1 MAKAA
6 VYTRTGDKGTT
17 GLYTGQRV
25 PKQSL
30 RVEAYGTVDEI
41 TSALGMARANVKRED
56 VKETIF
62 NIQKLLMSVMADIAS
77 LNLPEPY
84 IKEDHVKL
92 FEATIDKFDAMLQP
106 LGHFII
112 PGDTVGAAAL
122 DMARTTT
129 RRAERCLLRLA
140 ETEEVN
146 PQVLICL
153 NRLSDLCFI
162 LARVETEVEQETE
175 KKSIRKKITDTL
187 FFLQQSSYN

>member
-1 MAKAA
+1 MKAA

-17 GLYTGQRV
+17 GLYTGERV

-41 TSALGMARANVKRED
+41 TSALGLARAHVQRDD
-56 VKETIF
+56 VKETIYQV
-62 NIQKLLMSVMADIAS
+62 QKLLMSVMADVAS
-77 LNLPEPY
+77 LNLPESY
-84 IKEDHVKL
+84 IKEEHVKL
-92 FEATIDKFDAMLQP
+92 FEETIDKYDAMLQP
-106 LGHFII
+106 LAHFLI

-122 DMARTTT
+122 DIARTTT

-140 ETEEVN
+140 ETEPVN

-162 LARVETEVEQETE
+162 LARVETEVA
-175 KKSIRKKITDTL
+175 
-187 FFLQQSSYN
+187 

>member
-1 MAKAA
+1 MKKAA

-17 GLYTGQRV
+17 GLYTGERV

-30 RVEAYGTVDEI
+30 RVEAYGTVEI
-41 TSALGMARANVKRED
+41 TSALGLARAQATRED

-62 NIQKLLMSVMADIAS
+62 NVQKLLMSVMADIAS

-92 FEATIDKFDAMLQP
+92 FESTIDKFDALLAP

-112 PGDTVGAAAL
+112 PGDTVAAAAL
-122 DMARTTT
+122 DIARTTT

-146 PQVLICL
+146 PNVLICL

-162 LARVETEVEQETE
+162 LARVETEV
-175 KKSIRKKITDTL
+175 K
-187 FFLQQSSYN
+187 

>member
-1 MAKAA
+1 MKKAA

-17 GLYTGQRV
+17 GLYTGERV

-30 RVEAYGTVDEI
+30 R
-41 TSALGMARANVKRED
+41 ED
-56 VKETIF
+56 VRETIF
-62 NIQKLLMSVMADIAS
+62 NVQKLLMSVMADIAS

-84 IKEDHVKL
+84 IKEEHVKL
-92 FEATIDKFDAMLQP
+92 FEDTIDKFDSLLQP

-122 DMARTTT
+122 DIARTTT

-140 ETEEVN
+140 ENEPVN
-146 PQVLICL
+146 PNVLVCL

-162 LARVETEVEQETE
+162 LARVECEV
-175 KKSIRKKITDTL
+175 K
-187 FFLQQSSYN
+187 

>member
-1 MAKAA
+1 MKKAA
-6 VYTRTGDKGTT
+6 VYTRTGDKCTT
-17 GLYTGQRV
+17 GLYTGERV

-41 TSALGMARANVKRED
+41 SSALGLARTAVKRED
-56 VKETIF
+56 VRETILEV
-62 NIQKLLMSVMADIAS
+62 QKLLMSLMADVAS

-92 FEATIDKFDAMLQP
+92 FESTIDKYDAMLQP
-106 LGHFII
+106 LAHFII
-112 PGDTVGAAAL
+112 PGGSMGAAAL
-122 DMARTTT
+122 DIARTTT

-146 PQVLICL
+146 PQVLVCL

-162 LARVETEVEQETE
+162 LARVENEVG
-175 KKSIRKKITDTL
+175 
-187 FFLQQSSYN
+187 